1 MFRSLDR
8 SGREER
14 CECVSHVYGLH
25 NDAEAF
31 EEKVFEYVYKDL
43 SLHIGG
49 VKQVAGNSEGWTW
62 VNDMRFCVLEA
73 K

>member
-1 MFRSLDR
+1 
-8 SGREER
+8 
-14 CECVSHVYGLH
+14 
-25 NDAEAF
+25 
-31 EEKVFEYVYKDL
+31 VFEYVYKDL